1 MRHDWIIDVL
11 HDLRAYAL
19 KNRLPVL
26 AERTED
32 LLAVAVA
39 EIAARRANDDEA
51 GGGQNG
57 PGGPPPQ
64 GMPH

>member
-1 MRHDWIIDVL
+1 MRHDWIIDL
-11 HDLRAYAL
+11 LTDLRAYAL

-39 EIAARRANDDEA
+39 EIAARRAHDDEA
-51 GGGQNG
+51 SGGQNG
-57 PGGPPPQ
+57 PGGPPK

>member
-1 MRHDWIIDVL
+1 MRHDWIIDL
-11 HDLRAYAL
+11 LQDLRAYAL

-32 LLAVAVA
+32 LLAVAMA
-39 EIAARRANDDEA
+39 EIAARRAKDDEA
-51 GGGQNG
+51 SGGSSGS
-57 PGGPPPQ
+57 GGSPPQ